1 MGKWNTKTWY
11 QTNWWRS
18 NFHCEHITKLALQPS
33 ALCQCNSFSCW
44 WRANTQNKPWPSS
57 TLHGEIWTLSAI
69 FQYSKTEISKI
80 SQILIIWWQVIISTI
95 FIIMG
100 IYLKKKIQKWKF
112 IDWLNSW
119 RALTTNLLKTAKQLT
134 NRWWIEWSHY
144 GEQYPS
150 LPI

>member
-69 FQYSKTEISKI
+69 FQYSKTEINKT
-80 SQILIIWWQVIISTI
+80 SQVLIWWQVIIFLPYSSSWE
-95 FIIMG
+95 FIWKKNTKMK
-100 IYLKKKIQKWKF
+100 IYRLVEFMQSFNNKP
-112 IDWLNSW
+112 
-119 RALTTNLLKTAKQLT
+119 KTAKQLT